1 MIPSPANITSLQ
13 PNEVF
18 VFGANER
25 GIHGAGA
32 AKLAL
37 QWGAKMGQYGYM
49 GRTYGIPTKDT
60 NIKTL
65 PLQVISR
72 YIDNF
77 LATAKINSFE
87 IYLVTEIGC
96 GLAGYTPE
104 QIAPLFGRFHI
115 PDNVR
120 LPQRFI
126 DILAK

>member
-37 QWGAKMGQYGYM
+37 QWGAKMGSDGLM
-49 GRTYGIPTKDT
+49 GQTYGICTKDKD
-60 NIKTL
+60 IKTL
-65 PLQVISR
+65 PLSR
-72 YIDNF
+72 IEQYVSEF
-77 LATAKINSFE
+77 LWEAETRPQLTF
-87 IYLVTEIGC
+87 LVTEIGC
-96 GLAGYTPE
+96 GLAGLTPE
-104 QIAPLFGRFHI
+104 MIAPMFRNA

-126 DILAK
+126 DILTK